1 MYLSRVDL
9 RFSFWEINAFVFIRL
24 IFSNHLLQY
33 SLRGHQF
40 VFEDPVHFW
49 KLTLNHKP
57 ERGNP
62 LVRIIGCVSPIWESS
77 MRAISSRYKLNTKG
91 KGYIL
96 IVVPLS
102 YSISSQ
108 FPYCQFVIAH
118 FDLKYRSDE
127 MMKFAHILF
136 SSSLYKRPLCLHTE
150 SNAQEN
156 AFWKST
162 KQFPFP
168 LLALT
173 IHTCRLKF
181 LTRICD
187 QLFY

>member
-9 RFSFWEINAFVFIRL
+9 RFSFWEISAFVFIRL

-49 KLTLNHKP
+49 KLTLNHKQ

-62 LVRIIGCVSPIWESS
+62 LVRIIGSVSPIWESS
-77 MRAISSRYKLNTKG
+77 MRAISSRYKLNTMG

-96 IVVPLS
+96 IVVPLC

-108 FPYCQFVIAH
+108 FSYCQFVIAH
-118 FDLKYRSDE
+118 FDLKYMSA
-127 MMKFAHILF
+127 MKWWNLHIFCFQAVYIKDHYAIPNQTLF
-136 SSSLYKRPLCLHTE
+136 ENQQNSFVFLCWHELYI
-150 SNAQEN
+150 
-156 AFWKST
+156 
-162 KQFPFP
+162 
-168 LLALT
+168 LA
-173 IHTCRLKF
+173 
-181 LTRICD
+181 D
-187 QLFY
+187 